1 MTFKQLQESFKA
13 EFGITKLAD
22 IARELGVTPQVVSNW
37 KSKNQLPY
45 KYVKRLNKKIKKKNS
60 DELRFDKPITLLRTE
75 QVSSKNNDSGEDISI
90 FQLLNQFYHLTVK
103 NIYIVIAFP
112 LFIAILSAVYIKY
125 YVPNKYESQFK
136 IIPTSN
142 NQSTLPQISGLTSQ
156 FNLNP
161 ADLKSGLYF
170 PDIMM
175 SRNLLIRLLDK
186 KFKFKTI
193 RMKVEHF

>member
-1 MTFKQLQESFKA
+1 M
-13 EFGITKLAD
+13 GITKLAD

-90 FQLLNQFYHLTVK
+90 LQLLNQFYHLTRK

-112 LFIAILSAVYIKY
+112 LFIATLSAVYIKY

-142 NQSTLPQISGLTSQ
+142 NQSTLPQISGLTV
-156 FNLNP
+156 NLISI
-161 ADLKSGLYF
+161 LQ
-170 PDIMM
+170 
-175 SRNLLIRLLDK
+175 
-186 KFKFKTI
+186 T
-193 RMKVEHF
+193 